1 MIIGY
6 ARTSTVEQEAGLAAQ
21 GRDLLGA
28 GADKVMSEQVSS
40 VAARPI
46 LDRCLAELRSG
57 DALMVT
63 KPDRLARNTE
73 DLLRIVRELGARGVG
88 VILLSLGGERLDTR
102 NPTAKLVLT
111 IMGGIA
117 AWEREIMLERQREG
131 IEKARAEGKYK
142 GRPPRLDIEAFV
154 ALARDVGPEKA
165 ARQMKIGRGH
175 AYRVW
180 KQARGVSDPPL
191 ANP

>member
-40 VAARPI
+40 VAARPM

-131 IEKARAEGKYK
+131 IEKAKAEGKYR
-142 GRPPRLDIEAFV
+142 GRPPSIDRDEVLRMVEEHGATEASRRMGI
-154 ALARDVGPEKA
+154 ALSSV
-165 ARQMKIGRGH
+165 
-175 AYRVW
+175 YRVM
-180 KQARGVSDPPL
+180 ARPNPPL